1 MSTELSSTFSELTQ
15 EIEFSNNTRKTLKD
29 ANQAMQNI
37 GANFQC
43 KVDAMEKSFNVKIK
57 RLKMESYFYKG
68 VGY

>member
-1 MSTELSSTFSELTQ
+1 M
-15 EIEFSNNTRKTLKD
+15 RKTLKD
-29 ANQAMQNI
+29 ANQTMQNI

-43 KVDAMEKSFNVKIK
+43 KDDAMENSFNVKIK